1 MKKLV
6 LIGAALLQFG
16 LIAPVFAVPC
26 VPQTL
31 AQYILLGVTGCTVD
45 GVEFRDFS
53 EVEDALLSPL
63 ATRIASTA
71 VTLTPFTDASG
82 LGFSLSSATPL
93 VDNAGGQFLELF
105 FGFTATPA
113 PSRAFTSN
121 TITLNLSASAT
132 GAAAITIVEDKCL
145 NGSFTS
151 PTEGCAPAST
161 VLLTAFATDGFSELS
176 QTATFAP
183 ASFFDVFIDLIV
195 DGGPDSFTGQ
205 AILGPTLGE
214 FRLTQVG
221 AAVPEPASWT
231 LLLIALLALG
241 ALRWLPHGVPRADPS
256 TLHLLRCG
264 H

>member
-1 MKKLV
+1 MRRL
-6 LIGAALLQFG
+6 LLLGAALLQFG
-16 LIAPVFAVPC
+16 LVAPVFAVPC
-26 VPQTL
+26 APQTL

-53 EVEDALLSPL
+53 EVEDALLSPR

-113 PSRAFTSN
+113 PGRSFTSN
-121 TITLNLSASAT
+121 TITLDSSAFAS
-132 GAAAITIVEDKCL
+132 GEGAITLIEDKCL

-151 PTEGCAPAST
+151 PTLGCPPTST
-161 VLLTAFATDGFSELS
+161 IQLTAFAVDGISDLTE
-176 QTATFAP
+176 TATFAP

-195 DGGPDSFTGQ
+195 DGGPDFFTGQ
-205 AILGPTLGE
+205 ATLGPTLGE

-221 AAVPEPASWT
+221 AAVPEPASWM
-231 LLLIALLALG
+231 LLLSALLALG
-241 ALRWLPHGVPRADPS
+241 ALRWLPHSLTRADPS
-256 TLHLLRCG
+256 TLQLLRGG

>member
-6 LIGAALLQFG
+6 LIGAALLQFAVV
-16 LIAPVFAVPC
+16 APVFAVPC

-45 GVEFRDFS
+45 GVDFS
-53 EVEDALLSPL
+53 DFTEVDAALLPPD
-63 ATRIASTA
+63 AIRIAATA
-71 VTLTPFTDASG
+71 VMLTPITDASG

-113 PSRAFTSN
+113 PSRAFSSN
-121 TITLNLSASAT
+121 TITLDSSAVAT

-145 NGSFTS
+145 NGSFSS
-151 PTEGCAPAST
+151 PISGCSGT
-161 VLLTAFATDGFSELS
+161 GIVLIAFARDGISELS
-176 QTATFAP
+176 QNATFPA
-183 ASFFDVFIDLIV
+183 ASFFDVFVDLVI
-195 DGGPDSFTGQ
+195 DGGPDPTTGQ
-205 AILGPTLGE
+205 ATLGPTLGE

-221 AAVPEPASWT
+221 AAVPEPASWA
-231 LLLIALLALG
+231 LLLIALLALSG
-241 ALRWLPHGVPRADPS
+241 LRWLPHSLTRADPS
-256 TLHLLRCG
+256 TWHLLRCG

>member
-1 MKKLV
+1 MRRL
-6 LIGAALLQFG
+6 LLLGAALLQFG
-16 LIAPVFAVPC
+16 LVAPVFAVPC

-45 GVEFRDFS
+45 GVEFGDFS
-53 EVEDALLSPL
+53 EVEDALLSPR

-93 VDNAGGQFLELF
+93 VDNAGGKFLELF

-113 PSRAFTSN
+113 PSRAFSSN
-121 TITLNLSASAT
+121 TITLDSSAVAT
-132 GAAAITIVEDKCL
+132 GAGAITIVEDKCL

-151 PTEGCAPAST
+151 PISGCSGT
-161 VLLTAFATDGFSELS
+161 GIVLIAFALDGISELS

-195 DGGPDSFTGQ
+195 DGGPDFFTGQ
-205 AILGPTLGE
+205 ATLGPTLGE

-221 AAVPEPASWT
+221 AAVPEPPSWM

-241 ALRWLPHGVPRADPS
+241 ALRWLPHSLTRADPS
-256 TLHLLRCG
+256 TLQVLRGG